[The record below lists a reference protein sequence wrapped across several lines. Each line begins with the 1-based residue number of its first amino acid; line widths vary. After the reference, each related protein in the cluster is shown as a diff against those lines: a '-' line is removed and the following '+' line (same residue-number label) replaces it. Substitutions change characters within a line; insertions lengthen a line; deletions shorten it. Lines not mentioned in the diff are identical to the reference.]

1 MLNGCLASMYICI
14 GTFDG
19 LVTFVGRFEL
29 RTCLLF
35 AALLTWPRHLGI
47 FLLLACRLGPL
58 QNSEGDTFGT
68 TLQDVDDKSL
78 HIRFGKWVAGF
89 KRCHKRSPP
98 GRDDWAADYRR
109 VGSVSHMVFGQ
120 RLERDPREAASS
132 TLHVIQLLRLNSAN
146 ATS

>member
-1 MLNGCLASMYICI
+1 M
-14 GTFDG
+14 FD
-19 LVTFVGRFEL
+19 
-29 RTCLLF
+29 LF
-35 AALLTWPRHLGI
+35 TALLTWPRHLGI

-98 GRDDWAADYRR
+98 GRGDWAADCRW
-109 VGSVSHMVFGQ
+109 VGSVSHMVFMQ
-120 RLERDPREAASS
+120 RLERDPREAVLLQHS
-132 TLHVIQLLRLNSAN
+132 HVITIA
-146 ATS
+146 